1 MRTTIGSKFPQR
13 RARCT
18 WRERLL
24 LDAGF
29 DPVLARLAGQDLRF
43 DVHTL
48 IELSEG
54 GCPPH
59 LAVRILT
66 PLEEEP
72 AA

>member
-1 MRTTIGSKFPQR
+1 M
-13 RARCT
+13 

-24 LDAGF
+24 LDVGF

-43 DVHTL
+43 DVHAL

-54 GCPPH
+54 GCPSH

-72 AA
+72 TA